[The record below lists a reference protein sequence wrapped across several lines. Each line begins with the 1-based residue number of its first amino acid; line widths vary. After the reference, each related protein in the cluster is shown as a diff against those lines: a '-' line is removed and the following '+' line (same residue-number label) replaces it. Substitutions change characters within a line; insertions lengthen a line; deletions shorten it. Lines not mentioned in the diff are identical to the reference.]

1 MIYEQEHSIFDK
13 NSLYRKFSTIDT
25 SFKTTNGKIAAI
37 ISDAEIEELVDE
49 STTMNS
55 KLNSTISDV
64 DSIKT
69 QLSDIHTTIA
79 NDGTVQDMLSRI
91 TTVETTAGEAH
102 TKASSAYAAVQP
114 GGALESRV
122 TAAEQDID
130 ANTGQIALRVT
141 RTDLEKAFMSGNLS
155 SFFAHDI
162 NDMYDA
168 STNPIGYWHFK
179 SIVDGCTFTNVDDG
193 WVHVVLD
200 NSAGTATIRNDFY
213 VRSNSN
219 ILPGEDYTFLFE
231 FKNRISYADGTGDN
245 YVVQTTKTQFW
256 GNAIKKNLEGRGGT
270 STTSLGYIP
279 TDGTIYRKRFVK
291 TSEAADS
298 SNRTDNPTTLVRIT
312 FRATAGQKIS
322 FDFRGSMYKGEYT
335 GPYLPY
341 VMYDSDYKRMS
352 SAQLQILENEISTKV
367 STSDYNGN
375 MIVSK
380 IIQNAENV
388 NVLAQNINLQG
399 QLTISAFDT
408 STKKLVSDMQAYTT
422 ELRLNQDDIDSRGAV
437 NQSYTWTVNESTANA
452 VVGNTAMIRVYNTT
466 KGAYTWILGEITRV
480 VSNTQITCKSLGIL
494 EKGSQGPEG
503 PEGPEGI
510 QGPAGADGEPGVKG
524 DKGAQGISIVSTQ
537 MQYCLSTASSGNDP
551 GSVTWTDAPPA
562 YVSGRYYWERAK
574 TTLNDPSKSGSA
586 ATSYAYSTAVL
597 SRGLNTA
604 ISNAKTAQEAA
615 DAVDAIIRDWASA
628 NDTTLIDGAKIYTGT
643 VTTDKLAANAVTAA
657 KIASEA
663 IMANHLRADTLVGKE
678 LYVTDTSG
686 RTGWTTTIYYRN
698 SASSTMND
706 RIANRDSATWY
717 TTIPA
722 YQSGYPYLWAY
733 AKIGD
738 YKSIPVCVARRSSA
752 TSYTWYHNVNV
763 SEGRIWSAMNDC
775 YIMFDSVSN
784 NNKPERLAMMSSEGE
799 VSVGKYNAGDTLS
812 SGDASVNI
820 WGKKKVHVQSNT
832 EVSVSS
838 MNDVSIV
845 VGDGKALH
853 IYGNVII
860 HRGSIS
866 YVNGNELSS

>member
-1 MIYEQEHSIFDK
+1 MIYEQEHSIFDS
-13 NSLYRKFSTIDT
+13 NSLYRKFSSIDT
-25 SFKTTNGKIAAI
+25 SFNTTNGKIAAI

-64 DSIKT
+64 NSIKT

-79 NDGTVQDMLSRI
+79 NDGTVQNMLSRI
-91 TTVETTAGEAH
+91 TTVEATAGEAS
-102 TKASSAYAAVQP
+102 TKATSAYEAVQP

-130 ANTGQIALRVT
+130 ANTGEIALRVT
-141 RTDLEKAFMSGNLS
+141 KTDLEKTFMSGNLS
-155 SFFAHDI
+155 SFFTHDV
-162 NDMYDA
+162 NDKYNA
-168 STNPIGYWHFK
+168 STNPLGYWYMM
-179 SIVDGCTFTNVDDG
+179 SVADGCTFTNVGDG
-193 WVHVVLD
+193 WVHVELD
-200 NSAGTATIRNDFY
+200 NSSGTGTIRNDY
-213 VRSNSN
+213 WVHANSD

-231 FKNRISYADGTGDN
+231 FKNRISYSAGTGDN

-270 STTSLGYIP
+270 STTSFGYIP

-291 TSEAADS
+291 TSEAEDS
-298 SNRTDNPTTLVRIT
+298 SNRTDNPNTLVRIT

-341 VMYDSDYKRMS
+341 VMNETEYKRMS

-422 ELRLNQDDIDSRGAV
+422 DLSLNQDDIDSRGAV

-466 KGAYTWILGEITRV
+466 KGAYTWILGEITNV
-480 VSNTQITCKSLGIL
+480 VSDTQIRCKSLGIL

-510 QGPAGADGEPGVKG
+510 QGPAGADGEPGLKG
-524 DKGAQGISIVSTQ
+524 DKGSQGISIVSTQ
-537 MQYCLSTASSGNDP
+537 TQYYLSTSNTSQTGGAW
-551 GSVTWTDAPPA
+551 VDAPPA
-562 YVSGRYYWERAK
+562 YTAGRYYWERAK
-574 TTLNDPSKSGSA
+574 TTLNDPSKTGSA
-586 ATSYAYSTAVL
+586 ATSYAYSTPVL

-604 ISNAKTAQEAA
+604 ISNAKTAQDAA
-615 DAVDAIIRDWASA
+615 DAVDAIIQSWSST

-738 YKSIPVCVARRSSA
+738 YKSIPVCVACRSSS

-775 YIMFDSVSN
+775 YIMFDSISN
-784 NNKPERLAMMSSEGE
+784 NNKPERLALMSSEGE
-799 VSVGKYNAGDTLS
+799 VSVGKYNAGDALS

-820 WGKKKVHVQSNT
+820 WGKKKVHIQSNT
-832 EVSVSS
+832 EVSISS

-845 VGDGKALH
+845 VGDDKALH
-853 IYGNVII
+853 IYGDVII

-866 YVNGNELSS
+866 YESGNELSS